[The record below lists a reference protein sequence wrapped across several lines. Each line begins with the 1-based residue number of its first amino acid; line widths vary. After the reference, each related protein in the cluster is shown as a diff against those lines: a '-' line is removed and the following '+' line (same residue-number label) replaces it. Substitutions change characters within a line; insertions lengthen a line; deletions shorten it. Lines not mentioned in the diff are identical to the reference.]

1 MTRAHLGS
9 TPQSPQRR
17 SGGGV
22 CADGADAKSDEFL
35 WNAKVE
41 DYSHSCYESP
51 DPLIADDKVRVT
63 RSGGWGPLPLAA
75 FETETGKPLRQPRG
89 YRRSGAA

>member
-35 WNAKVE
+35 WNATVE
-41 DYSHSCYESP
+41 DYSHGCYESP
-51 DPLIADDKVRVT
+51 DPLIADDKVRVA
-63 RSGGWGPLPLAA
+63 RSGEWRSAA
-75 FETETGKPLRQPRG
+75 F
-89 YRRSGAA
+89 SGI